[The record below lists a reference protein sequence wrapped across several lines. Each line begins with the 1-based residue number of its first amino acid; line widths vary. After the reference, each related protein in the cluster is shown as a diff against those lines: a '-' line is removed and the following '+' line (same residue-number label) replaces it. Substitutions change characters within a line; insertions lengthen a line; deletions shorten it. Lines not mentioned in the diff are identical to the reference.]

1 MHTYKERTT
10 GSWVDEDQVAS
21 ITWYFG
27 ESNLEFGQI
36 QAKELLS
43 QLKVV
48 TIITIPNNNNNHK
61 NENTFKVS
69 PSLPP
74 SLPLSLSL
82 SLSLSVSLSLAL
94 FLSSRRRWSIYQ
106 WKWYGASV
114 LSAYG
119 TRV

>member
-27 ESNLEFGQI
+27 ETNLEFGQI

-48 TIITIPNNNNNHK
+48 NMITIPNDNNNHK
-61 NENTFKVS
+61 NKNTFKVS
-69 PSLPP
+69 L
-74 SLPLSLSL
+74 SLPLSLYNG
-82 SLSLSVSLSLAL
+82 
-94 FLSSRRRWSIYQ
+94 FLNEVY
-106 WKWYGASV
+106 
-114 LSAYG
+114 LL
-119 TRV
+119 